1 MKVDEFILELT
12 LKADQFTRAT
22 SDAVN
27 SIDKAKDAVV
37 KSSEKIEDAI
47 RKAADG
53 ANDSS
58 ASIAKALDEISK
70 HTKETAEQTKK
81 FNEEAEKSHKNTA
94 NAAKGGTEQLSKMAR
109 EALAL
114 FGIFATAQGVKGFV
128 QDITESD
135 AALGRFAANLGVAP
149 QAVSAWG
156 TAVGRMG
163 GSAEATQA
171 SVQGLYDKLWRMQ
184 QLGEEMPKE
193 YWLLGSHGHVELDR
207 TKDIYSQILDLA
219 KAVQNI
225 DRTDGRTNAVEW
237 GRFAGLS
244 VDMINVIL
252 AHKNDLK
259 EYLADQE
266 KLGPTPEQISSFQRL
281 QDAWVLAEKKAV
293 SFGRAIVSD
302 VTPSLV
308 GLATAV
314 GTVFDKLKDLDTFLH
329 KRPDITNA
337 AIGVGGAASTS
348 TAAAGLA
355 IASWVPAWL
364 GWTEKEV
371 SSPEN
376 SAPSVTAN
384 PGSTDNSKPTN
395 ASVAGQT
402 AVSGASSVTDN
413 SKPTNASVAGQTA
426 VSGSTSAGMLSTPSS
441 PKEVA
446 IQRFEAMGLSRD
458 AAIGAATGL
467 QGESGESISP
477 SSVNQLSGAYGIANW
492 LGQRKRNFAARFGHS
507 IEQSKEEE
515 QWQFLEMEL
524 RGLGGDSQT
533 ARAFNLLRSPNISA
547 ADATKIWE
555 DMVERHGNSAYTAKL
570 MRKSQSYS
578 VDGDAESTASSQ
590 HAATKKF
597 ENPAVVN
604 GRIFANPAAYQG
616 YSGAGLSAMMNQTS
630 NVSNSSAETHFNGP
644 IHITLP
650 NVTNAKEF
658 AGGLQAVTVDWGS
671 ANFNQGVQ

>member
-37 KSSEKIEDAI
+37 KSSEKIEEAI

-114 FGIFATAQGVKGFV
+114 FGIFTTAQGVKGFV

-135 AALGRFAANLGVAP
+135 AALGRFATNLGVAP

-225 DRTDGRTNAVEW
+225 DRTDGRTNAVQW
-237 GRFAGLS
+237 GRFAGLN

-266 KLGPTPEQISSFQRL
+266 KLGPTAEQVAKFQKL
-281 QDAWVLAEKKAV
+281 QDAWETLSQKAISV
-293 SFGRAIVSD
+293 GRSITSNMTPAIVGLSD
-302 VTPSLV
+302 
-308 GLATAV
+308 
-314 GTVFDKLKDLDTFLH
+314 
-329 KRPDITNA
+329 
-337 AIGVGGAASTS
+337 AIG
-348 TAAAGLA
+348 GLLGK
-355 IASWVPAWL
+355 WDAWL
-364 GWTEKEV
+364 QKDQGQHGTGIAYNFFRWAMGVKDGEAQ
-371 SSPEN
+371 S
-376 SAPSVTAN
+376 
-384 PGSTDNSKPTN
+384 TN
-395 ASVAGQT
+395 ASVAGQP
-402 AVSGASSVTDN
+402 ASSGTSGVTGN
-413 SKPTNASVAGQTA
+413 SKAAMMTYAMDQLRKEGVPETHLSAAAAELVGEAIAESGLDPAKVHDHGTGYGIYGARDAGP
-426 VSGSTSAGMLSTPSS
+426 GSMRRSAMLAWLAENGYPMNSA
-441 PKEVA
+441 EGQMRYMA
-446 IQRFEAMGLSRD
+446 HEAMTGNYPRTR
-458 AAIGAATGL
+458 AA
-467 QGESGESISP
+467 
-477 SSVNQLSGAYGIANW
+477 
-492 LGQRKRNFAARFGHS
+492 
-507 IEQSKEEE
+507 
-515 QWQFLEMEL
+515 
-524 RGLGGDSQT
+524 
-533 ARAFNLLRSPNISA
+533 
-547 ADATKIWE
+547 
-555 DMVERHGNSAYTAKL
+555 L
-570 MRKSQSYS
+570 MRA
-578 VDGDAESTASSQ
+578 GTGTL
-590 HAATKKF
+590 ATDQYAITKEF
-597 ENPAVVN
+597 ENPAIVN
-604 GRIFANPAAYQG
+604 DRSRGIFDAYRSQWPSAAGGSIFANPAAYQG

-644 IHITLP
+644 IHVTLP

-658 AGGLQAVTVDWGS
+658 AGGLQAATVDWGS